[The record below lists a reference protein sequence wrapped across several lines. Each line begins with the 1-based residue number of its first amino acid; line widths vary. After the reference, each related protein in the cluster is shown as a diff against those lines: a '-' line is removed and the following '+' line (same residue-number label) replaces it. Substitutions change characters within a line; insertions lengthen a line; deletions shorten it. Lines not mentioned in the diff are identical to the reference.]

1 MTKLADLSPSTRNKG
16 NTSPIKTKTHIY
28 KRKNRWGVVW
38 SDTPVSG
45 KRRNIID
52 EKLGNRIISE
62 FNNGYSSLQLEKKYK
77 IDNDTILR
85 FVKSKIPK
93 DRFDKIEKKY
103 KIDNDTVLRFVKS
116 KIPKDRFDKIEKK
129 MINQYKR
136 NNQIGM
142 TTDKDI
148 KDNYVGSVDEKGLPY
163 GKGINTT
170 YWGDKVFIIS
180 FIWSSR

>member
-1 MTKLADLSPSTRNKG
+1 MTKLVDLPPSTRNKG

-28 KRKNRWGVVW
+28 KRKNRWGIVW

-85 FVKSKIPK
+85 FVKSKISK
-93 DRFDKIEKKY
+93 DRFE
-103 KIDNDTVLRFVKS
+103 
-116 KIPKDRFDKIEKK
+116 KIEKK
-129 MINQYKR
+129 MINQYKQS
-136 NNQIGM
+136 N
-142 TTDKDI
+142 
-148 KDNYVGSVDEKGLPY
+148 
-163 GKGINTT
+163 
-170 YWGDKVFIIS
+170 
-180 FIWSSR
+180 

>member
-1 MTKLADLSPSTRNKG
+1 MTKLADLPPSTRNKG

-52 EKLGNRIISE
+52 EKLGSRIISE

-93 DRFDKIEKKY
+93 DRFDKIEKK
-103 KIDNDTVLRFVKS
+103 
-116 KIPKDRFDKIEKK
+116 
-129 MINQYKR
+129 MINQYKQS
-136 NNQIGM
+136 NQVGLM
-142 TTDKDI
+142 NEFEDKYEGSKN
-148 KDNYVGSVDEKGLPY
+148 KDGLPH
-163 GKGINTT
+163 GKGTMYYKEDGTHLEGELVDGNF
-170 YWGDKVFIIS
+170 KKQ
-180 FIWSSR
+180 

>member
-1 MTKLADLSPSTRNKG
+1 MTKLADLPPSTRNKG
-16 NTSPIKTKTHIY
+16 NISPTKTRTHIY

-52 EKLGNRIISE
+52 EKLGDRIIFE

-93 DRFDKIEKKY
+93 DRFDKIEKK
-103 KIDNDTVLRFVKS
+103 
-116 KIPKDRFDKIEKK
+116 
-129 MINQYKR
+129 MINQHSKITR
-136 NNQIGM
+136 
-142 TTDKDI
+142 
-148 KDNYVGSVDEKGLPY
+148 VD
-163 GKGINTT
+163 
-170 YWGDKVFIIS
+170 
-180 FIWSSR
+180 